1 MAVTYVIR
9 FDVVPEKLE
18 RFMHLL
24 NGVLDAMRTE
34 PNFHEAV
41 LHRDPDCA
49 QADALRDLGEPR
61 GRGRGSNP
69 TAVPAAVS
77 RSPPRIAQQA
87 ARNLYLAP
95 NPRRSEAAMKC

>member
-24 NGVLDAMRTE
+24 NGVLDAIRTE

-41 LHRDPDCA
+41 LRRDPDCA
-49 QADALRDLGEPR
+49 HRLM
-61 GRGRGSNP
+61 
-69 TAVPAAVS
+69 
-77 RSPPRIAQQA
+77 
-87 ARNLYLAP
+87 LY
-95 NPRRSEAAMKC
+95 ET